1 MIYRFLK
8 TERFRRILFLVDRTA
23 LGEQAQDVFEE
34 VKMEDLLTL
43 DDIYNIKGLEDK
55 TIDKETR
62 IHISTV
68 QGMVK
73 RIMYNTGET
82 MPAVSDY
89 DLLIIDEAHRGYILD
104 KEMCEDEVLYRDQ
117 RDYQS
122 KYRSVI
128 EYFNAV
134 KIALTATPAL
144 QTTEIFGQ
152 PVFKYTYREA
162 VIEGYLV
169 DHDAPHELKTKL
181 GFRWYSL

>member
-1 MIYRFLK
+1 MFFL
-8 TERFRRILFLVDRTA
+8 RPILTYA
-23 LGEQAQDVFEE
+23 
-34 VKMEDLLTL
+34 
-43 DDIYNIKGLEDK
+43 
-55 TIDKETR
+55 
-62 IHISTV
+62 
-68 QGMVK
+68 
-73 RIMYNTGET
+73 
-82 MPAVSDY
+82 
-89 DLLIIDEAHRGYILD
+89 DEAHRGYILD

-117 RDYQS
+117 REYQS

-144 QTTEIFGQ
+144 QTTEIFGK

-181 GFRWYSL
+181 SSDGIHYKQGETVTIYDPITGEITNSELLDDELYFDVETFNRQVIRGAYGILNNDGFGNNNQVEHIAEQKAKVVLQEMHGKDFSEY